1 MLQKCFEKY
10 EIQIG
15 IKKTKNVFE
24 YIKNDKTE
32 EIPLTEKSSVYK
44 LKCGECNKIYLGET
58 GRKFKI
64 RMNEHAKGCLLYT
77 SRCV

>member
-1 MLQKCFEKY
+1 MYKRQ
-10 EIQIG
+10 IQIG

-32 EIPLTEKSSVYK
+32 EIPLTEKSGVYK

-64 RMNEHAKGCLLYT
+64 RMNEHAKAVSYT
-77 SRCV
+77 HLK

>member
-24 YIKNDKTE
+24 YIKNAKTE
-32 EIPLTEKSSVYK
+32 EIPLTEKSGV
-44 LKCGECNKIYLGET
+44 
-58 GRKFKI
+58 
-64 RMNEHAKGCLLYT
+64 
-77 SRCV
+77 